1 MRTLSTVVG
10 VDPHDCSPEVRRALA
25 RGGPVV
31 ALESAVIAAG
41 PPGPDN
47 FDLACEFESVVRE
60 AGACPATIAVIDG
73 RARIGLHPDELD
85 RIATRQCRP
94 LCSDDLPAA
103 RERGLTGATTFAA
116 TAVLAARAGI
126 RILAAGTGA
135 RADDIGE
142 PRITVWPGPD
152 RLLIVRAALPA
163 GPTSVVATLDNVR
176 LAARLAVVWAA
187 GRAPV
192 WP

>member
-1 MRTLSTVVG
+1 MRTLSTLFG
-10 VDPHDCSPEVRRALA
+10 VDPRDCSPEVRRALA

-31 ALESAVIAAG
+31 ALESAVLAAG

-85 RIATRQCRP
+85 RIATGGYRP
-94 LCSDDLPAA
+94 LCLDDLPAA
-103 RERGLTGATTFAA
+103 RKRGLTGTTTVAA
-116 TAVLAARAGI
+116 SAVLAARAGI
-126 RILAAGTGA
+126 RVLAAGTGGPTDDLGDP
-135 RADDIGE
+135 RA
-142 PRITVWPGPD
+142 TVWLGPD
-152 RLLIVRAALPA
+152 RMLIVSAAPA
-163 GPTSVVATLDNVR
+163 TGRSSVVATLDNVR
-176 LAARLAVVWAA
+176 VAARLAVVWAA